1 MKTGSLRCIRCSI
14 VASMALFAV
23 SVAGPQT
30 KTAPAAPVPAA
41 QEAPKA
47 KPADSTQYV
56 FNIDKYKRY
65 KFPTHI
71 NDMVIPR
78 EKSTFSEVF
87 VVVLEPGQAPPWH
100 KHDDTEQ
107 IFHLI
112 EGEGVL
118 TIGDNKQQF
127 TVKPG
132 NIVRVPA
139 ATWHSIKAGGT
150 KTLRYLCIDC
160 FGARP
165 GAEPTWDDHVKT
177 MCKTNGWE
185 YNKVVE
191 LKY

>member
-1 MKTGSLRCIRCSI
+1 MKTTLCVRISCVTAIALCVVGASI
-14 VASMALFAV
+14 LHAQTTKGAATV
-23 SVAGPQT
+23 SS
-30 KTAPAAPVPAA
+30 
-41 QEAPKA
+41 
-47 KPADSTQYV
+47 ADSTRYV
-56 FNIDKYKRY
+56 FDIDKYKRY

-107 IFHLI
+107 IFYVM

-118 TIGDNKQQF
+118 TIGTTVKHQF
-127 TVKPG
+127 NVKPG
-132 NIVRVPA
+132 NIVRVPP
-139 ATWHSIKAGGT
+139 ATFHSIKAGGN

-165 GAEPTWDDHVKT
+165 GSEPTWDDHVKT
-177 MCKTNGWE
+177 MCKTNGWDF
-185 YNKVVE
+185 NKVVGE
-191 LKY
+191 KK

>member
-1 MKTGSLRCIRCSI
+1 MKTVHFDSMRYVAAVSMSLLIAGAFSLRAQTSQG
-14 VASMALFAV
+14 AL
-23 SVAGPQT
+23 
-30 KTAPAAPVPAA
+30 
-41 QEAPKA
+41 KA
-47 KPADSTQYV
+47 TPADSTQYV
-56 FNIDKYKRY
+56 FNIDKFKRY

-71 NDMVIPR
+71 NDMVVPR

-87 VVVLEPGQAPPWH
+87 VVVLEPGQAPPLH

-107 IFHLI
+107 IFYVLQ
-112 EGEGVL
+112 GEGVL
-118 TIGDNKQQF
+118 TIGNAAKQQLK
-127 TVKPG
+127 VVPG
-132 NIVRVPA
+132 NIVRVPPS
-139 ATWHSIKAGGT
+139 TFHSIKAGGN

-177 MCKTNGWE
+177 MCKTNGWD